1 MDVTKCYRKKTSE
14 EYLGKF
20 VETDDYYPDGPER
33 GGYTKHTFAGL
44 NGNVVVYGKYND
56 ISDYEVVECQSKVEG
71 GRRSNK
77 RTRRNNLRARRA
89 SRRNNR
95 TRK

>member
-1 MDVTKCYRKKTSE
+1 MDVTKCYQKKANG

-20 VETDDYYPDGPER
+20 VKTVDNYPDGPAH
-33 GGYTKHTFAGL
+33 GGFTKHTFAGL
-44 NGNVVVYGKYND
+44 NGDVIVYGKWAD
-56 ISDYEVVECQSKVEG
+56 DSDYEVVDCQSKVEG

-77 RTRRNNLRARRA
+77 RTRRNNLRVRRA

-95 TRK
+95 MRK

>member
-1 MDVTKCYRKKTSE
+1 MDVTKCYQKKANG

-20 VETDDYYPDGPER
+20 VKTVDNYPDGPMR
-33 GGYTKHTFAGL
+33 GGVTTHTFAGL
-44 NGNVVVYGKYND
+44 NAPVYGKYDD
-56 ISDYEVVECQSKVEG
+56 ISDYKVVECQSKG
-71 GRRSNK
+71 GMRSNK

-95 TRK
+95 TRR